1 MTVDQSYSSECVVG
15 YLQKKGRFYS
25 WKRALF
31 VLCEQGLIQ
40 LSADQQQQKKQRGH
54 QNAVAPARIPPQSHV
69 IGDTS
74 DVNLKKLSALK
85 QKQCVSLHQL
95 CQMFGQGQREISI
108 TLLDSSTFVLRAQSS
123 DDRDQW
129 LAAIRS
135 AVAAAA
141 VAGYAAEYPDHNDA
155 YSVTEEYSG
164 YSNDA
169 PPPPPADATTPS
181 AVAPRIVDL
190 NLSIGSVGP
199 PLAQSDADAQ
209 ASPLTGINTS
219 QQGNA
224 GASVVRDDNPMG
236 WLPSTASLPR
246 FGNEQDPS
254 SLLEENTSTALT
266 NHFAASLRHND
277 SHEFGQSISHIAR
290 DAGSIDVDALFADG
304 NSDIGGSASS
314 GELPLAVI
322 ATRTAELRRAKQAA
336 DASSPAKG
344 SNMQLPALKSFVEPP
359 AVTGV
364 SGFDGM
370 FDALL
375 YTQEAESP
383 EDMPVAFDTGMSF
396 SRLNLDSSAAEMP
409 PGQAEPTHSQSIVC
423 EDQPPPVQIP
433 SSTSRPDIPEHASNL
448 VSTRRVEPTPPAASR
463 QQTSPLKKEV
473 TYTDGSMI
481 LLNTSTADFAG
492 TLFDGIC
499 LGNLSSADI
508 EKTFKLPSLDQ
519 TSSTAPQPLTC
530 QTTHTP
536 EHAAQNSIPSQAS
549 NAVLEDPREEGLAS
563 KLLNSPV
570 RSKLDNHIRAAGRR
584 SVMTIYGGL
593 GVSAQ
598 QQKQKPLGPS
608 GIQMSMLAK
617 YSDSLNASRTLLSSG
632 LRTNK
637 GTAAHAWGS
646 RADFTGGM
654 HNAERPTS
662 IVQYESNEPKDT
674 GVRKVVR
681 GQFAKDLIQKEAERR
696 PAVRRMRQVKSE
708 TKVPP
713 LKSIRLRLDGS
724 IVGSSISKNAG
735 LAAINNSSRDMAD
748 RGLHNTAKNGRDN
761 GASSVVAR
769 SHANEPSAAANTGGT
784 GAFDEFNAIR
794 ERLRVVDEQK
804 RQQQQAQ
811 MLDNEGVDNVR
822 IGDLMQTRQ
831 DVPLAVQ
838 IEEKRR
844 MQEAKRL
851 ALLSQQ
857 LEHQKREMELQRLNA
872 EQQQQFQEFKR
883 QSLCP
888 SVGGAAA
895 QAGWAGYDNSAYGGT
910 DSYTNQWVQNQTP
923 NSASVMPSPYAQSM
937 YLQSQAASRPVS
949 NAGFRPASYMGAA
962 AAGAGGGGYMHAYS
976 ATGVPYPETP
986 AMAYDPAYSWQQHSY
1001 LQGNASGRPVSQYVQ
1016 AGAQNPWPANG
1027 PTEHTL
1033 ANNRSMSKKRQ
1044 PGGAFVKHG
1053 RAASAG
1059 AKSERSKASTE
1070 SWQSNIGRGA
1080 RSSIHANTEPA
1091 YEGSLYVISPVP
1103 NSGDATSTPDPMK
1116 RRAHSYGQAEHRRR
1130 LMAKRVSDVLARP
1143 RATDSSN
1150 NVPPVPPLPQNIQQ
1164 GGHHPQAQ
1172 QYHYQQQQ
1180 QQYYAPYQM
1189 AGGGWDA
1196 QNQMFMANQQRIYA
1210 EMQTVR
1216 KRNEMSTDKP
1226 SLLQQL
1232 EHARVLGA
1240 LPTRH
1245 KEKAAYTRG
1254 AYQNY
1259 NTSQLMRG
1267 GTSSNMQYL
1276 GDGNTLLI
1284 DQAYEAEKSR
1294 SALLKKI
1301 SHTYRGIGGESAPAP
1316 VF

>member
-1 MTVDQSYSSECVVG
+1 MTVGRSYSSECVVG

-40 LSADQQQQKKQRGH
+40 LSAEQQQQKKQRGH
-54 QNAVAPARIPPQSHV
+54 QNSVRPVRIPAQSQI

-74 DVNLKKLSALK
+74 DVNLKRISTLK
-85 QKQCVSLHQL
+85 QKQCISLHQL
-95 CQMFGQGQREISI
+95 CQMVGQGQREISI

-135 AVAAAA
+135 AIAAAA
-141 VAGYAAEYPDHNDA
+141 VAGYAAEYPDHDDA
-155 YSVTEEYSG
+155 YSVTDEYPG

-169 PPPPPADATTPS
+169 PPPPPADAATPS
-181 AVAPRIVDL
+181 AVAPLTVDL
-190 NLSIGSVGP
+190 TLPIGSVGDL
-199 PLAQSDADAQ
+199 LAQTDADAQ
-209 ASPLTGINTS
+209 AAPPTGIYTT
-219 QQGNA
+219 QQGNN
-224 GASVVRDDNPMG
+224 GASVVRDDNTMG

-246 FGNEQDPS
+246 IDNEQDPS
-254 SLLEENTSTALT
+254 RFLEENTSNALSS
-266 NHFAASLRHND
+266 HFAASLQHND

-290 DAGSIDVDALFADG
+290 DVGSIDVDALFADG
-304 NSDIGGSASS
+304 NSEIGGSASS
-314 GELPLAVI
+314 GALPLAVI

-336 DASSPAKG
+336 DTSLLSKE
-344 SNMQLPALKSFVEPP
+344 SNMQLPALKSFVKPP
-359 AVTGV
+359 EVTNV

-370 FDALL
+370 FDTLL

-383 EDMPVAFDTGMSF
+383 E
-396 SRLNLDSSAAEMP
+396 
-409 PGQAEPTHSQSIVC
+409 
-423 EDQPPPVQIP
+423 
-433 SSTSRPDIPEHASNL
+433 
-448 VSTRRVEPTPPAASR
+448 
-463 QQTSPLKKEV
+463 
-473 TYTDGSMI
+473 
-481 LLNTSTADFAG
+481 DFAG

-508 EKTFKLPSLDQ
+508 EKTFKLPSSGQ
-519 TSSTAPQPLTC
+519 TSSMAPQPPTY
-530 QTTHTP
+530 QTTQTP
-536 EHAAQNSIPSQAS
+536 DHAAQNSTPSQAS
-549 NAVLEDPREEGLAS
+549 SAVLEDPREENLAS
-563 KLLNSPV
+563 RLLNSPV

-598 QQKQKPLGPS
+598 QQKQKHLGPS

-637 GTAAHAWGS
+637 GPAAHAWGS

-662 IVQYESNEPKDT
+662 IVQYESKEPKDT

-681 GQFAKDLIQKEAERR
+681 GQFAKELIQKEAERR

-724 IVGSSISKNAG
+724 IVGSNTSKNVG
-735 LAAINNSSRDMAD
+735 LAAINSSPRDTAN
-748 RGLHNTAKNGRDN
+748 RGLQNTANNGKDN
-761 GASSVVAR
+761 SASAKS
-769 SHANEPSAAANTGGT
+769 GGT
-784 GAFDEFNAIR
+784 DAFEEFNAIR
-794 ERLRVVDEQK
+794 ERLRVAEEQK
-804 RQQQQAQ
+804 MQQQQAQ

-831 DVPLAVQ
+831 DVPLAIQ

-872 EQQQQFQEFKR
+872 EQQQKFQEFKR

-895 QAGWAGYDNSAYGGT
+895 QAGWTGYDNSAYGRA
-910 DSYTNQWVQNQTP
+910 DSYTHQWVQNQNP
-923 NSASVMPSPYAQSM
+923 NSASMMPSSYAQSM
-937 YLQSQAASRPVS
+937 YLQSQVASRPVS

-962 AAGAGGGGYMHAYS
+962 AAGGGGGGGGGYMHAYS
-976 ATGVPYPETP
+976 ATGVQYPESP
-986 AMAYDPAYSWQQHSY
+986 AMAYDSAHPWQQQQQQHSY

-1016 AGAQNPWPANG
+1016 VGAQNPWPANG
-1027 PTEHTL
+1027 PTEHALT
-1033 ANNRSMSKKRQ
+1033 NSKSMSKRRQ
-1044 PGGAFVKHG
+1044 PGGAFIKHG

-1080 RSSIHANTEPA
+1080 RSSIHANTEPT
-1091 YEGSLYVISPVP
+1091 YEGSVYVISPVP
-1103 NSGDATSTPDPMK
+1103 NSGNANGNPDLMK

-1143 RATDSSN
+1143 RATNSGN

-1164 GGHHPQAQ
+1164 GGHYPQAQ
-1172 QYHYQQQQ
+1172 QYLYQQQQQQQQQ
-1180 QQYYAPYQM
+1180 QQYYVPYQM
-1189 AGGGWDA
+1189 ANGGLDA
-1196 QNQMFMANQQRIYA
+1196 QNQMFMTNQQRMYT
-1210 EMQTVR
+1210 EMQTAR
-1216 KRNEMSTDKP
+1216 KRNEMSTDTP

-1259 NTSQLMRG
+1259 NTSQLIRG
-1267 GTSSNMQYL
+1267 DTSSSMQYL

>member
-1 MTVDQSYSSECVVG
+1 IELAPGSMTVGRSYSSECVVG

-40 LSADQQQQKKQRGH
+40 LSAEQQQQKKQRGH
-54 QNAVAPARIPPQSHV
+54 QNSVRPVRIPAQSQI

-74 DVNLKKLSALK
+74 DVNLKRISTLK
-85 QKQCVSLHQL
+85 QKQCISLHQL
-95 CQMFGQGQREISI
+95 CQMVGQGQREISI

-135 AVAAAA
+135 AIAAAA
-141 VAGYAAEYPDHNDA
+141 VAGYAAEYPDHDDA
-155 YSVTEEYSG
+155 YSVTDEYPG

-169 PPPPPADATTPS
+169 PPPPPADAATPS
-181 AVAPRIVDL
+181 AVAPLTVDL
-190 NLSIGSVGP
+190 TLPIGSVGDL
-199 PLAQSDADAQ
+199 LAQTDADAQ
-209 ASPLTGINTS
+209 AAPPTGIYTT
-219 QQGNA
+219 QQGNN
-224 GASVVRDDNPMG
+224 GASVVRDDNTMG

-246 FGNEQDPS
+246 IDNEQDPS
-254 SLLEENTSTALT
+254 RFLEENTSNALSS
-266 NHFAASLRHND
+266 HFAASLQHND

-290 DAGSIDVDALFADG
+290 DVGSIDVDALFADG
-304 NSDIGGSASS
+304 NSEIGGSASS
-314 GELPLAVI
+314 GALPLAVI

-336 DASSPAKG
+336 DTSLLSKE
-344 SNMQLPALKSFVEPP
+344 SNMQLPALKSFVKPP
-359 AVTGV
+359 EVTNV

-370 FDALL
+370 FDTLL
-375 YTQEAESP
+375 YTLEAESP
-383 EDMPVAFDTGMSF
+383 EGKPVAFDMGMSLA
-396 SRLNLDSSAAEMP
+396 RLNLDSSAAEMP
-409 PGQAEPTHSQSIVC
+409 SGQAEPACSQSIVC
-423 EDQPPPVQIP
+423 EDKPPPTQI
-433 SSTSRPDIPEHASNL
+433 SRSNSRPGIPEHTSGL
-448 VSTRRVEPTPPAASR
+448 VPSKHVEPTPPAASR
-463 QQTSPLKKEV
+463 QQTSPLNKEV
-473 TYTDGSMI
+473 TCTDGSMI

-499 LGNLSSADI
+499 
-508 EKTFKLPSLDQ
+508 
-519 TSSTAPQPLTC
+519 
-530 QTTHTP
+530 
-536 EHAAQNSIPSQAS
+536 
-549 NAVLEDPREEGLAS
+549 
-563 KLLNSPV
+563 
-570 RSKLDNHIRAAGRR
+570 LDNHIRAAGRR

-598 QQKQKPLGPS
+598 QQKQKHLGPS

-637 GTAAHAWGS
+637 GPAAHAWGS

-662 IVQYESNEPKDT
+662 IVQYESKEPKDT

-681 GQFAKDLIQKEAERR
+681 GQFAKELIQKEAERR

-724 IVGSSISKNAG
+724 IVGSNTSKNVG
-735 LAAINNSSRDMAD
+735 LAAINSSPRDTAN
-748 RGLHNTAKNGRDN
+748 RGLQNTANNGKDN
-761 GASSVVAR
+761 SASAKS
-769 SHANEPSAAANTGGT
+769 GGT
-784 GAFDEFNAIR
+784 DAFEEFNAIR
-794 ERLRVVDEQK
+794 ERLRVAEEQK
-804 RQQQQAQ
+804 MQQQQAQ

-831 DVPLAVQ
+831 DVPLAIQ

-872 EQQQQFQEFKR
+872 EQQQKFQEFKR

-895 QAGWAGYDNSAYGGT
+895 QAGWTGYDNSAYGRA
-910 DSYTNQWVQNQTP
+910 DSYTHQWVQNQNP
-923 NSASVMPSPYAQSM
+923 NSASMMPSSYAQSM
-937 YLQSQAASRPVS
+937 YLQSQVASRPVS

-962 AAGAGGGGYMHAYS
+962 AAGGGGGGGGGYMHAYS
-976 ATGVPYPETP
+976 ATGVQYPESP
-986 AMAYDPAYSWQQHSY
+986 AMAYDSAHPWQQQQQQHSY

-1016 AGAQNPWPANG
+1016 VGAQNPWPANG
-1027 PTEHTL
+1027 PTEHALT
-1033 ANNRSMSKKRQ
+1033 NSKSMSKRRQ
-1044 PGGAFVKHG
+1044 PGGAFIKHG

-1080 RSSIHANTEPA
+1080 RSSIHANTEPT
-1091 YEGSLYVISPVP
+1091 YEGSVYVISPVP
-1103 NSGDATSTPDPMK
+1103 NSGNANGNPDLMK

-1143 RATDSSN
+1143 RATNSGN

-1164 GGHHPQAQ
+1164 GGHHPQTQ
-1172 QYHYQQQQ
+1172 QYHYQQQQQQQ

-1189 AGGGWDA
+1189 ASGGLDA
-1196 QNQMFMANQQRIYA
+1196 QNQMFMTNQQRMYT
-1210 EMQTVR
+1210 EMQTAR
-1216 KRNEMSTDKP
+1216 KRNEMSTDTP

-1259 NTSQLMRG
+1259 NTSQLIRG
-1267 GTSSNMQYL
+1267 DTSSSMQYL